1 MIKAVGEDAS
11 WAWARGGTAAGM
23 AAKVEALQAKL
34 LPLAAAFLL
43 RDAKDL
49 RAEQSAAVLQTE
61 LEHFVGLDS
70 EVDSLR
76 REVRRLMQRHT
87 ASKRL

>member
-1 MIKAVGEDAS
+1 
-11 WAWARGGTAAGM
+11 M
-23 AAKVEALQAKL
+23 ATKVEALQAKL
-34 LPLAAAFLL
+34 LPLAKAFLL

-70 EVDSLR
+70 EVGSLR
-76 REVRRLMQRHT
+76 REVRRLMQTHT